1 MSDTEHQEETE
12 TIEGVESP
20 EVIAEEQIKY
30 RIVNLNSGLDE
41 LNHVI
46 NSGDKEAIRQ
56 AYRNLTFTFPTAV
69 YLFQRLFFHLLEYI
83 LV

>member
-20 EVIAEEQIKY
+20 EMIAEEQIKY
-30 RIVNLNSGLDE
+30 RIVNLNSGLEE

-56 AYRNLTFTFPTAV
+56 AYGNLTFSFPTAV
-69 YLFQRLFFHLLEYI
+69 YKGIRCCFFI
-83 LV
+83 F